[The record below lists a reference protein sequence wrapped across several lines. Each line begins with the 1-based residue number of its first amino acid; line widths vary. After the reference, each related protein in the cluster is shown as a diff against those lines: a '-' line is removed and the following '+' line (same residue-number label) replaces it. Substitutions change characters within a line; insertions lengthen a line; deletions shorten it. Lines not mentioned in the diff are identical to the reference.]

1 MIHGTVLA
9 LLAVTA
15 SILAFQVYL
24 LSDRSLQKRALATP
38 ARQGLEGTPR
48 SFLAQMPRSRILWS
62 AAGALGLLV
71 AAFVDLDLGVWSLAA
86 LGASFALAQ
95 WGHRWK
101 EGFLRRKRL
110 QAVEDLFPQSLGMA
124 IQALKIGQT
133 VPQALVYLA
142 QESPAPLSE
151 EWERTCS
158 EMKLGASPEDALAQM
173 ASRLKGIEEFQK
185 FVEAYRISR
194 RTGANLTRLLEVLLE
209 GMEEKS
215 RVLRRMKAMTAQARL
230 SGLLMGSLP
239 FFLGLVFFILDPTMM
254 TPLFTEKTGW
264 GILLAAVLLESIG
277 FLWIRQLL
285 RLEA

>member
-1 MIHGTVLA
+1 MTHWIVLS

-15 SILAFQVYL
+15 VVLAFQTTL
-24 LSDRSLQKRALATP
+24 LVDRFLQRTVP
-38 ARQGLEGTPR
+38 APR
-48 SFLAQMPRSRILWS
+48 PDREAQKTFLSKIPRSRIHWL
-62 AAGALGLLV
+62 AAGVLGLLV
-71 AAFVDLDLGVWSLAA
+71 AVFVDLDLGVWSLAL
-86 LGASFALAQ
+86 LGASFSVAE
-95 WGHRWK
+95 WGPRWK

-110 QAVEDLFPQSLGMA
+110 QAIEDLFPQSLGMA

-133 VPQALVYLA
+133 VPQTLLYLA
-142 QESPAPLSE
+142 QESPAPLSL
-151 EWERTCS
+151 EWERACS

-173 ASRLKGIEEFQK
+173 ATRLKGIEEFQR
-185 FVEAYRISR
+185 FVEAIKISR
-194 RTGANLTRLLEVLLE
+194 QTGANLTRLLEVLLE

-215 RVLRRMKAMTAQARL
+215 RILRRMKAMTAQARL

-254 TPLFTEKTGW
+254 TPLFTEKLGW